1 MLPFISVVIPVRNER
16 AMLPK
21 LLDQLIRQNYPPDLF
36 EVLVV
41 DGHSTDGTADLVRR
55 RYSKQRV
62 RIQVLD
68 NPGIRSSAG
77 RNIGIRAARGG
88 VVVFID
94 GHCTAPSPNLLE
106 DTAAILG
113 QTGAGCLCR
122 PQPLLAPAATP
133 AGEAIAFAR
142 AHWLGH
148 GRDSLIYD
156 MQKHG
161 FVDPA
166 SSGAT
171 YVRSVFERVG
181 MYDESF
187 DACEDVELNTRVRKA
202 GIRAYTDPRLA
213 VYYQPRKN
221 VRGLFRQMMRYG
233 RGRIRLMRKHPDTFS
248 KATLAP
254 LALLLALAVVP
265 LAWMLLPRMA
275 AGILSVPAAL
285 FAAIVAVASL
295 QLAFRHGI
303 ASAWRAPRIFTAI
316 YCGLGVGLL
325 AEILMPAKPAAPA
338 PVVLDV
344 LRPGQ
349 ELEVVEQANRAA

>member
-16 AMLPK
+16 AMLPR
-21 LLDQLIRQNYPPDLF
+21 LLDELINQNYPADLF
-36 EVLVV
+36 EILVV
-41 DGHSTDGTADLVRR
+41 DGQSTDGTADLVRR

-68 NPGIRSSAG
+68 NPRIRSSAG
-77 RNIGIRAARGG
+77 RNLGIRAARGD
-88 VVVFID
+88 VIVFID
-94 GHCTAPSPNLLE
+94 GHCMAPSRNLLE

-122 PQPLLAPAATP
+122 PQPLLAPAPTP
-133 AGEAIAFAR
+133 SGEAIAQAR

-156 MQKHG
+156 LQKRG

-171 YVRSVFERVG
+171 YVRNVFERVG
-181 MYDESF
+181 LYDESF

-254 LALLLALAVVP
+254 LAIVLALAVVP
-265 LAWMLLPRMA
+265 LAWILLPRIA
-275 AGILSVPAAL
+275 AEILSIPALL

-295 QLAFRHGI
+295 QLAIRHGI
-303 ASAWRAPRIFTAI
+303 SSAWRAPRIFSAI
-316 YCGLGVGLL
+316 YCGLGAGLL
-325 AEILMPAKPAAPA
+325 AETLTPAKAAVA
-338 PVVLDV
+338 VPVVLDV

-349 ELEVVEQANRAA
+349 ELEVVEQADRAA